1 MEPLREV
8 PLARVEV
15 GQVELRC
22 NPDSQAA
29 PQGWT
34 PCARLPWLTGAR
46 KRTQCGRTVSQQA
59 RQGWYGRRR
68 CSPGEKFSCSQRKAS
83 TLRRSL
89 RSLPASFVQNRKEL
103 ITYHSLTKKR
113 PSARPVARSHCA
125 GSTNCGT
132 SLACKRRRA
141 VCCVHCAGA
150 GRRARA
156 PTCDVQ
162 QTPRGA
168 AHAERSACA
177 SRGQTAAARCRPVGP
192 ARPRGGGGGRACLAR
207 ARPGEE
213 HLVRGAA

>member
-1 MEPLREV
+1 MRALS
-8 PLARVEV
+8 

-29 PQGWT
+29 PPGWT

-68 CSPGEKFSCSQRKAS
+68 CSPGETFSCSQRKAS
-83 TLRRSL
+83 TVARRSL
-89 RSLPASFVQNRKEL
+89 RSLPASFVKNRKEL
-103 ITYHSLTKKR
+103 ITDHLTPFKKR
-113 PSARPVARSHCA
+113 PSARPVAWSHCA

-141 VCCVHCAGA
+141 VCCVHCAGVQA
-150 GRRARA
+150 GGPEPR
-156 PTCDVQ
+156 PDVQ

-177 SRGQTAAARCRPVGP
+177 SRGQTAAARCRPVGR
-192 ARPRGGGGGRACLAR
+192 ARPRGGGGRA
-207 ARPGEE
+207 
-213 HLVRGAA
+213 

>member
-83 TLRRSL
+83 TVRDARCALAACKLRQKQKGVNHVPFRDKEKTKRTARCTVALRRKHQL
-89 RSLPASFVQNRKEL
+89 RNLPGLQAQACSVL
-103 ITYHSLTKKR
+103 
-113 PSARPVARSHCA
+113 CA
-125 GSTNCGT
+125 LCR
-132 SLACKRRRA
+132 C
-141 VCCVHCAGA
+141 A

-156 PTCDVQ
+156 PT
-162 QTPRGA
+162 
-168 AHAERSACA
+168 
-177 SRGQTAAARCRPVGP
+177 
-192 ARPRGGGGGRACLAR
+192 
-207 ARPGEE
+207 
-213 HLVRGAA
+213 